1 MTNDDSDALRK
12 RWRAGPLPRL
22 IGEFLVIVLGVLIA
36 LAADR
41 WNQER
46 SETVTAEDYLVRVS
60 EEIRSDSVTIERW
73 FAASDRGRAAG
84 DSLKAAMLGTL
95 ELDGVRRPV
104 LTAGPALR
112 FPPIVAWEELNNTGA
127 LRYIR
132 DADLRRALSTYYAS
146 RVEAEQVLS
155 SIEERSRS
163 PYFDVLYPLGLMD
176 GTIEPAEFDAFLEV
190 PGGIGLLN
198 GLGGYLFSAD
208 NRAKRVLEAAV
219 RALSALEAALARGS
233 A

>member
-1 MTNDDSDALRK
+1 MTNDDSRAPRTHRRK
-12 RWRAGPLPRL
+12 SSIPRL
-22 IGEFLVIVLGVLIA
+22 VGEFLVIVVGVLVA

-41 WNQER
+41 WNQQR
-46 SETVTAEDYLVRVS
+46 SEAVTAEEYLVRVV
-60 EEIRSDSVTIERW
+60 EEIRSDSVTIEAW
-73 FAASDRGRAAG
+73 FASSDRARAAG
-84 DSLKAAMLGTL
+84 DSLRAAMSGTL
-95 ELDGVRRPV
+95 ELGVRRPQ
-104 LTAGPALR
+104 LRAGPALR

-132 DADLRRALSTYYAS
+132 DADLRRTLSTYYAR

-155 SIEERSRS
+155 SIEERSRY

-176 GTIEPAEFDAFLEV
+176 GKIEPAEFAAFLGV

-198 GLGGYLFSAD
+198 GLGGYLNSAD
-208 NRAKRVLEAAV
+208 NRAEGVLEAAV
-219 RALSALEAALARGS
+219 TALSALDAALRRGS